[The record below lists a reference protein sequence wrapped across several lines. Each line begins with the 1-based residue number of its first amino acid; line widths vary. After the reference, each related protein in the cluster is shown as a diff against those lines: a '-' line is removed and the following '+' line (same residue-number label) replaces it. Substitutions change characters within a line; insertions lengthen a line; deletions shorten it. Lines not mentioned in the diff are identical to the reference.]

1 MDLSIILAACL
12 ISLVGLPH
20 GALDPVI
27 AYRHGIIKTVASGIR
42 FFLLYLTIVFAVVIF
57 WFLLPQ
63 TALTGFLFIS
73 ALHFGRDWRFKLRLG
88 GFGYGALVLGLPALT
103 NSEAVSLIFNFLLF
117 TESANFSVIF
127 LQIIGLIG
135 ATLILFDL
143 TKLSVLRI
151 LEVCFLGLI
160 ATLIN
165 PLWYFVIYF
174 CGFHSPRHL
183 SSEFQRMTRDQKLIA
198 YVVILLITII
208 TLAIS
213 AISGSYLEKYYN
225 DLNML
230 IYQLIFIGLA
240 GLTVP
245 HMCLLEWVGRKQHAN
260 G

>member
-27 AYRHGIIKTVASGIR
+27 AYRHGIIKTVAGGIR
-42 FFLLYLTIVFAVVIF
+42 FFLVYLAIVFAVIIF
-57 WFLLPQ
+57 WCLLPQ

-73 ALHFGRDWRFKLRLG
+73 AVHFGRDWRFKLRFG
-88 GFGYGALVLGLPALT
+88 GFGYGSLILGLPALT
-103 NSEAVSLIFNFLLF
+103 NSEAVSLVFDFLLF
-117 TESANFSVIF
+117 RESTYFSIIF

-135 ATLILFDL
+135 AVLVLSDL
-143 TKLSVLRI
+143 PRLSVLRI
-151 LEVCFLGLI
+151 LEVCFLVLI
-160 ATLIN
+160 ATLVN

-183 SSEFQRMTRDQKLIA
+183 ANEFQRMTREQKLVA

-213 AISGSYLEKYYN
+213 AISGSYLEKYYDN
-225 DLNML
+225 LDML
-230 IYQLIFIGLA
+230 IFQLIFIGLA

-260 G
+260 